1 MKNKMRL
8 TALLTLYFS
17 VLLCLGQQYENVD
30 SVLKDCR
37 CKTID
42 SRMID
47 TERQLFH
54 MRCKLKAGKYDVLI
68 VRRGAGASAEETF
81 VRKETVFLQP
91 LSIASYRKRPLKK
104 FFLVKFRRSG
114 ETWQYDFTNK
124 AWSRL
129 SEPYKPG
136 ESSGSERPHE

>member
-1 MKNKMRL
+1 MRL

-17 VLLCLGQQYENVD
+17 VLLCLGQQYETVD

-37 CKTID
+37 CKTKD

-54 MRCKLKAGKYDVLI
+54 MRCRLKAGKYDILMI
-68 VRRGAGASAEETF
+68 RHGTGASAKETLI
-81 VRKETVFLQP
+81 RKETVFLQP
-91 LSIASYRKRPLKK
+91 FSIASYRKRPLKK
-104 FFLVKFRRSG
+104 FFHIKFKRGG
-114 ETWQYDFTNK
+114 EIWKYDFTNK
-124 AWSRL
+124 AWSRS

-136 ESSGSERPHE
+136 ESSGNGRPHE